1 MSCRTHEITR
11 LPGYRDRGFLRTDY
25 EDIEDYSQLH
35 VTFDDGTVADVYAT
49 ELVLGGVHN
58 WLEVFANNHR
68 TTCRLNPVNLLDT
81 YNPAAAQFKDVYV
94 VEKTGTKEGWSH
106 PAADEEWQQGFYAEV
121 QDFIECCAAGRAPQS
136 GALVAHDTV
145 ATLYAGY
152 VSAERNGHGGPGPRR
167 SARRAGV
174 TPRTTVVQCGEHGR
188 SPSRLR
194 APPVP
199 HALAAIEHAVAQ
211 PEPYRADPTAP
222 VDLQRPRVAPAGRR
236 LTPHHEVDIP
246 AARRPIAMGAKDRA
260 GIVDPQEGK
269 RRGRALAREAAHER
283 RQETIQEVGERL
295 VVEQRRAPAARIAD
309 EQIALALD
317 PLVVR
322 AHGREERRLEQ
333 PPQDHGPVSSE
344 LASPG
349 LLLTPPRLAS
359 PRRLSPVVDRADTP
373 QRGRRARR
381 QDGLRTAV
389 RPGDRAREA
398 RRERVRQRQPRSGGR
413 DPQDV
418 LSRKKGLAGVC
429 AARDIGRHVRAP
441 RQDATSIQTTRV

>member
-58 WLEVFANNHR
+58 WLEVFANDHR

-121 QDFIECCAAGRAPQS
+121 QDFVECCAAGRAPQS
-136 GALVAHDTV
+136 EPRRPRHGGHALRGLRVGGARW
-145 ATLYAGY
+145 
-152 VSAERNGHGGPGPRR
+152 SGGPGPRR

-199 HALAAIEHAVAQ
+199 HALAPIGTPSPSPSRTERTPRPPPICSGHALSRLGAGQ
-211 PEPYRADPTAP
+211 PPPRDRYSSGTTADR
-222 VDLQRPRVAPAGRR
+222 DGGQGPRRDRRPAGR
-236 LTPHHEVDIP
+236 
-246 AARRPIAMGAKDRA
+246 
-260 GIVDPQEGK
+260 K
-269 RRGRALAREAAHER
+269 RRRRAFAREVADEQ
-283 RQETIQEVGERL
+283 RQETVQEGGERL
-295 VVEQRRAPAARIAD
+295 VVE
-309 EQIALALD
+309 
-317 PLVVR
+317 
-322 AHGREERRLEQ
+322 
-333 PPQDHGPVSSE
+333 
-344 LASPG
+344 
-349 LLLTPPRLAS
+349 
-359 PRRLSPVVDRADTP
+359 
-373 QRGRRARR
+373 
-381 QDGLRTAV
+381 
-389 RPGDRAREA
+389 
-398 RRERVRQRQPRSGGR
+398 
-413 DPQDV
+413 
-418 LSRKKGLAGVC
+418 
-429 AARDIGRHVRAP
+429 
-441 RQDATSIQTTRV
+441 